1 MGSNLK
7 FFCVCQV
14 AHFYNTIDQE
24 MLPSQQSMMLESA
37 LAFED
42 LIKHPSK
49 VAGMAAK
56 SQSKDRDS
64 KVNALS
70 SCRENF
76 SFLLLL
82 LLFWKK

>member
-1 MGSNLK
+1 MIVLI
-7 FFCVCQV
+7 QV

-49 VAGMAAK
+49 VSGMAAK
-56 SQSKDRDS
+56 SQSKDKDS
-64 KVNALS
+64 KV
-70 SCRENF
+70 RTVEQGEEG
-76 SFLLLL
+76 
-82 LLFWKK
+82 